1 VRLAF
6 CLFKYFPFGGLQ
18 RDFRRIAETCRQRGH
33 HIDVFTMAWQG
44 PVPKPFNVHLLPV
57 PGLTNPGR
65 CRGFARLLARRL
77 AAGNYHAVI
86 GFNKLPGLDVYF
98 AADPCFVAKTRKKY
112 RFFGGLGRRY
122 RIYSG
127 FEKAVFGKEA
137 GTEILLISEVEKE
150 HFIRCYG
157 TDENRFHLL
166 PPGISPDRAAP
177 DNVAEVRRDF
187 RQKFSFSDDNNL
199 LLMIGSSFKTKGV
212 DRSIRALAALPE
224 PLCSKTF
231 LLVVGEGRTAP
242 FLRLARRLGI
252 MDRLRFFGGRDD
264 VPRFLCG
271 CDLLLQPSYFEN
283 TGTAIVEAI
292 AAGLPVLA
300 TANCGYAH
308 YVEKSGAG
316 LLAAEPFSQ
325 QRFNELLSHML
336 TAVEKQ
342 TQWRRNALDYA
353 SRTDLYSL
361 PERAAEIIE
370 AVAQRRSG

>member
-18 RDFRRIAETCRQRGH
+18 RDFRRIAEACHQRGH

-44 PVPKPFNVHLLPV
+44 PVPKPFNVHLLPGH
-57 PGLTNPGR
+57 GLTNSGR
-65 CRGFARLLARRL
+65 CRVFARSLARRL
-77 AAGNYHAVI
+77 TAGNYHAVV

-98 AADPCFVAKTRKKY
+98 AADPCFVTKTRKKY
-112 RFFGGLGRRY
+112 PLFGGFGSRY
-122 RIYSG
+122 RIYAG
-127 FEKAVFGKEA
+127 FEKAVFGKRA

-177 DNVAEVRRDF
+177 GNVLEVRRNF
-187 RQKFSFSDDNNL
+187 RQEFSFSDEDNL

-224 PLCSKTF
+224 RLRSKTF
-231 LLVVGEGRTAP
+231 LLVVGEGRAAP

-252 MDRLRFFGGRDD
+252 MDRLRFLGGRDD

-271 CDLLLQPSYFEN
+271 CDLLLQPSYYEN

-300 TANCGYAH
+300 AANCGYAH

-325 QRFNELLSHML
+325 QRFNELMSHML

-342 TQWRRNALDYA
+342 TQWRRNALDYTA
-353 SRTDLYSL
+353 RTDLYSL